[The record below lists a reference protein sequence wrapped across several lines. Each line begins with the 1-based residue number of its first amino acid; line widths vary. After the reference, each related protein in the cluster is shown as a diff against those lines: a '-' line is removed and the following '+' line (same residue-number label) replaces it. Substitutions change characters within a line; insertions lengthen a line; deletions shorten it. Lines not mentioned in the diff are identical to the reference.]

1 MSTAVIRNDDLMS
14 AEILADPYPAI
25 AAMRASDPIH
35 WSEAQRAWLVTGYDD
50 IVAAFSDA
58 RLSSD
63 RVRPLLASM
72 GQAQP
77 DDTARRVMELL
88 TGWMVVTDP
97 PEHTRLRRLAANA
110 FNPRRVAA
118 MDGRIK
124 GLVDELLTEFIAA
137 GHTDLIGGFTFPL
150 PATVIAEL
158 LGAPPEDRERFRHWS
173 EDLAQVAF
181 GAGGEGKA
189 ERHERGMRGLQE
201 LLDYFGGL
209 IEEARADPGGENMI
223 AGLLEGDGKGNV
235 LEPEEMKAMLALMLF
250 AGHETTTNLI
260 ATSTVLLLQR
270 PDQLALLD
278 AQPELI
284 NQAVEETLRYE
295 GAIRVLIRWVTEDF
309 IWHGKEI
316 RAGQRVFLL
325 LGGANRDPAKF
336 ADPDRLD
343 ITRKPNPH
351 VAFGKGVHA
360 CIGAQLARIETRI
373 ALAAI
378 FDRLPGLRLA
388 EQDFAW
394 APNLASRALRAV
406 QVEHDAV
413 VGSG

>member
-1 MSTAVIRNDDLMS
+1 MTTAATPNDDLMS
-14 AEILADPYPAI
+14 AEILADPYPAL
-25 AAMRASDPIH
+25 AAMRASDRIH
-35 WSEAQRAWLVTGYDD
+35 WSDAQRAWFVTRYDD
-50 IVAAFSDA
+50 VVAAFGDA

-63 RVRPLLASM
+63 RVRPLLAKM
-72 GQAQP
+72 DQTQL
-77 DDTARRVMELL
+77 DDTAGRVMELL

-97 PEHTRLRRLAANA
+97 PAHTRLRRLAANA

-118 MDGRIK
+118 MEGRIQ
-124 GLVDELLTEFIAA
+124 GLVDELLTDFIAEGRA
-137 GHTDLIGGFTFPL
+137 DLIGDFTFPL

-173 EDLAQVAF
+173 EDLAQIAF
-181 GAGGEGKA
+181 GAGGDGKA

-235 LEPEEMKAMLALMLF
+235 LDLEEMKAMLALMLF

-270 PDQLALLD
+270 PDQLALLRERPD
-278 AQPELI
+278 LI
-284 NQAVEETLRYE
+284 NQTVEETLRYE
-295 GAIRVLIRWVTEDF
+295 GAIRVLIRWVTKDF
-309 IWHGKEI
+309 TWHGKEI

-336 ADPDRLD
+336 GDPDRLD

-378 FDRLPGLRLA
+378 IDRLPGLRLA
-388 EQDFAW
+388 EQDLQW
-394 APNLASRALRAV
+394 TPNLASRALRAV
-406 QVEHDAV
+406 HVEHDAIP
-413 VGSG
+413 GRG